1 MNALAWNNSMGPR
14 SEAVGFWAVVMK
26 IGIVG
31 GIRI

>member
-1 MNALAWNNSMGPR
+1 MNTLAWNNSMGPR
-14 SEAVGFWAVVMK
+14 SGAVGCWTVVMK